1 MISDAAIKSAIK
13 TVTSELT
20 LRDKS
25 NGRGAGS
32 LLLVVRRLAD
42 GSTSAQWFAATKRD
56 GKRTKK
62 TIGRYPD
69 MSLAMARQYMAAE
82 VSPALQAGKALRVAY
97 QGERPTVEAMFR
109 GYVGSMKEAGKASAD
124 EVGRMLLNTKT
135 DCAADVLGRN
145 RLAAEVEPAD
155 VADLVARFYRRG
167 HKGAADKMRSYV
179 SSAFNWAR
187 KNANDYK
194 NPNRRDWGVK
204 GNPAEDVP
212 RDPEA
217 VGTRE
222 RNLDADEIN
231 QLWHGAQA
239 GSEGFSMETAGVI
252 RLLVGCGQRV
262 EETLRLDGREIDLA
276 TATWTMPKHKTKMKM
291 REHRIP
297 LPRQVLPVL
306 AELIAVHGEGPLFPA
321 RTGAKAERITP
332 RSVRQ
337 ALNRWLDSDG
347 VTLDRF
353 QPRDLRRTWKSRA
366 GDGASISKEDRD
378 LIQQHAKG
386 DTGSVHYD
394 RSNYLPQMRSA
405 MELWEEWLDKVL
417 ADERLPQDL
426 AA

>member
-1 MISDAAIKSAIK
+1 MISDTAIKSALK
-13 TVTSELT
+13 TVTTELT

-42 GSTSAQWFAATKRD
+42 GSASAQWFAMVKRD

-62 TIGRYPD
+62 SIGRYPE

-97 QGERPTVEAMFR
+97 QGERPTVEAMFQ
-109 GYVGSMKEAGKASAD
+109 GYVASMKDAGKASAA
-124 EVGRMLLNTKT
+124 EVERMLLTSQT

-167 HKGAADKMRSYV
+167 YPGAADKMRSYV

-194 NPNRRDWGVK
+194 NPHRRDWGLK

-212 RDPEA
+212 RDADA
-217 VGTRE
+217 VATVD
-222 RNLDADEIN
+222 RNLSAAELRRVWN
-231 QLWHGAQA
+231 GATA
-239 GSEGFSMETAGVI
+239 ASEGFSLETAAVV
-252 RLLVGCGQRV
+252 RLMLGCGQRV
-262 EETLRLDGREIDLA
+262 EETMRIDGAEIDLEA
-276 TATWTMPKHKTKMKM
+276 ATWNMPKHKTKMKL
-291 REHRIP
+291 RAHSIP

-306 AELIAVHGEGPLFPA
+306 AELKAVHGDGPLFPA
-321 RTGAKAERITP
+321 RSDAKRERITP

-337 ALNRWLDSDG
+337 ALNRWLASEEANG
-347 VTLDRF
+347 LEPFT
-353 QPRDLRRTWKSRA
+353 PRDLRRTWKSRA
-366 GDGASISKEDRD
+366 GDGARISKEDRD
-378 LIQQHAKG
+378 LIQQHAKD

-394 RSNYLPQMRSA
+394 RADYMPQMREA
-405 MELWEEWLDKVL
+405 MAKWEAWLGKVL
-417 ADERLPQDL
+417 EPDQAEDL

>member
-1 MISDAAIKSAIK
+1 MISDAAIKSALK
-13 TVTSELT
+13 TVTSEVT

-42 GSTSAQWFAATKRD
+42 GSTSAQWFAAVKRD
-56 GKRTKK
+56 GKRSKK
-62 TIGRYPD
+62 AIGRYPE
-69 MSLAMARQYMAAE
+69 MTLAMARQYMAGE
-82 VSPALQAGKALRVAY
+82 VSPALQSGKSLRAAY

-109 GYVGSMKEAGKASAD
+109 GYVASMKDAGKASAD
-124 EVGRMLLNTKT
+124 EVERMLLTTKT
-135 DCAADVLGRN
+135 DCAAEVLGRN

-167 HKGAADKMRSYV
+167 YKGAADKMRSYV

-222 RNLDADEIN
+222 RNLSAEEIN
-231 QLWHGAQA
+231 QLWHGAVA
-239 GSEGFSMETAGVI
+239 TSEGFSLETAAAV
-252 RLLVGCGQRV
+252 RLLIGCGQRV
-262 EETLRLDGREIDLA
+262 EETLRIDGAEIDLA
-276 TATWTMPKHKTKMKM
+276 TATWNMPKHKTKMKL
-291 REHRIP
+291 RPHSIP

-306 AELIAVHGEGPLFPA
+306 AELIEAHGDGPLFPA
-321 RTGAKAERITP
+321 RTGAKGERISP
-332 RSVRQ
+332 RSLRQ
-337 ALNRWLDSDG
+337 SLNRWLDSDG
-347 VTLDRF
+347 VTLERF

-366 GDGASISKEDRD
+366 GDGARISKEDRD

-394 RSNYLPQMRSA
+394 RADYLQHMREQMA
-405 MELWEEWLDKVL
+405 KWEAWLDQVL
-417 ADERLPQDL
+417 AEKELLEDV